1 MTFLRK
7 SVTFFSERYHQYKL
21 YVSFSHL
28 ESVKTSKIFLTINC
42 TVVYVKLDSKLYDN
56 SYLKLHFETIDI
68 INYLLVCYWID
79 PQFMLA
85 LLQDLNCCVK
95 TTVTK
100 LKGNTYHLHVVNNFH
115 ARLRSMI
122 ALTSSPF
129 ITCSEIVLLWCV
141 AHDLCNI

>member
-7 SVTFFSERYHQYKL
+7 SVTFFSARYYQYKL

-42 TVVYVKLDSKLYDN
+42 TVVYAKLDSKLYDN

-95 TTVTK
+95 TTVKK
-100 LKGNTYHLHVVNNFH
+100 LKGKY
-115 ARLRSMI
+115 I
-122 ALTSSPF
+122 PF
-129 ITCSEIVLLWCV
+129 TCCE
-141 AHDLCNI
+141 